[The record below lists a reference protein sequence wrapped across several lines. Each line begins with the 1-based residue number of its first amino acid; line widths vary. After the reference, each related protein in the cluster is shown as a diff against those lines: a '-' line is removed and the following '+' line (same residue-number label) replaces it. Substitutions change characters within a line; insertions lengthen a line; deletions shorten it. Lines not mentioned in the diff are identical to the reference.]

1 MNNYELT
8 AESLP
13 GKVEEIRI
21 VSQSGTDNQQGMP
34 NYLSGVLFDIRVLDG
49 KAKKLE
55 QTPAVVAERRKLAFL
70 QDSVEGNLRNWT
82 RSLGMNFGTNNSNRS
97 NRNSNSQKT
106 EEANY
111 SNRNN
116 DPKGGK
122 RKTLRRRKNTRKNAR
137 K

>member
-21 VSQSGTDNQQGMP
+21 ASQGGTDNQQGMP
-34 NYLSGVLFDIRVLDG
+34 NYLSGILFDIRVLDG

-55 QTPAVVAERRKLAFL
+55 QTPAVVAKRRELAFL
-70 QDSVEGNLRNWT
+70 QDSVERAQRNWT
-82 RSLGMNFGTNNSNRS
+82 RSLGMNFGNNNSQR
-97 NRNSNSQKT
+97 T

-111 SNRNN
+111 SNNN
-116 DPKGGK
+116 TKGGK
-122 RKTLRRRKNTRKNAR
+122 RKTLRRRKNSRKNTRKNTR

>member
-70 QDSVEGNLRNWT
+70 QDSVERNLRNWT
-82 RSLGMNFGTNNSNRS
+82 RSLGMNFGTN
-97 NRNSNSQKT
+97 RNSPNTAK
-106 EEANY
+106 Y
-111 SNRNN
+111 SNSV
-116 DPKGGK
+116 PGGK

>member
-21 VSQSGTDNQQGMP
+21 ASQGGTDNQQGMP
-34 NYLSGVLFDIRVLDG
+34 NYLSGILFDIRVLDG

-55 QTPAVVAERRKLAFL
+55 QTPAVVAKRGELALL
-70 QDSVEGNLRNWT
+70 QDSVERAQRNWT
-82 RSLGMNFGTNNSNRS
+82 RSLGMNFGANDSNNNSNRS
-97 NRNSNSQKT
+97 SQRT

-111 SNRNN
+111 SNNN
-116 DPKGGK
+116 TKGGK
-122 RKTLRRRKNTRKNAR
+122 RKTLRRRKNSRKNTRK
-137 K
+137 

>member
-21 VSQSGTDNQQGMP
+21 ASQGGTDNQQGMP
-34 NYLSGVLFDIRVLDG
+34 SYLSGILFDIRVLEG

-55 QTPAVVAERRKLAFL
+55 QTPAVVAKRRELALL
-70 QDSVEGNLRNWT
+70 QDSVERALRSWT
-82 RSLGMNFGTNNSNRS
+82 RSLGMNFGANDSNNNSQR
-97 NRNSNSQKT
+97 T
-106 EEANY
+106 EKANY
-111 SNRNN
+111 SNNN
-116 DPKGGK
+116 TKGGK
-122 RKTLRRRKNTRKNAR
+122 RKTLRRRKNSRKNTRKNTR

>member
-21 VSQSGTDNQQGMP
+21 ASQGGTDNQQGMP

-55 QTPAVVAERRKLAFL
+55 QTPAVVAKRRELALL
-70 QDSVEGNLRNWT
+70 QDSVERTLRSWT
-82 RSLGMNFGTNNSNRS
+82 RSLGMNFGANDSNNNNRS
-97 NRNSNSQKT
+97 SQRT
-106 EEANY
+106 EEAN
-111 SNRNN
+111 NN
-116 DPKGGK
+116 TKGGK
-122 RKTLRRRKNTRKNAR
+122 RKTLRRRKNSRKNTRKNTR